1 VQDINSALANKPPA
15 SDAEIQLIRSRLVLG
30 KTVDDLDLDIA
41 VTKNTFPLFGAGWER
56 LMGRHNERVKV
67 TTFTRPETMSGQI
80 FTLKVLGDKRY
91 QLVSDGGFSAQGVVG
106 QPLNKDGVTMRVE
119 AIDARPDTEFTVSKF
134 S

>member
-1 VQDINSALANKPPA
+1 
-15 SDAEIQLIRSRLVLG
+15 
-30 KTVDDLDLDIA
+30 
-41 VTKNTFPLFGAGWER
+41 
-56 LMGRHNERVKV
+56 MGRHNEMVKV

-134 S
+134 STLA